1 VDEELTGSQ
10 LNLTVKMMQTVSVAD
25 YIVQRIADE
34 GVAHC
39 FGVAGDYLFPVC
51 NAVESSRKLKWIGCA
66 NELNAAYAA
75 DGYARIRGA
84 GMLATTYGVGE
95 LSALNGVMG
104 AKAERSRVFHVVGM
118 PSYQNQRLSKIAHH
132 TLGDGE
138 FGNFAGLSA
147 AAACCSA
154 IINPDNCVIEMERVT
169 AEARRNNQP
178 AYILVPSDYAL
189 APVTPVDVAPLK
201 LKSSSAALKK
211 AVAAITERLSGA
223 KSVVV
228 LPAFT
233 VARLG
238 LQKQLRDTIEALG
251 CPFATMVMEKC
262 LVDEGHPQ
270 YVGLYAGAMSEQG
283 TREIVEGADVVLD
296 LGGVNLN
303 DITTAAYSAKLDPAR
318 FVTVGLNDVRIGERV
333 ISGARLRDML
343 LELAKL
349 KSPARK
355 FRRTVAGAPTPIAG
369 KPSHRITMDALY
381 PRYAGFIRAQDTV
394 VLETGSSTLG
404 LTPMPLADGVRV
416 EAQVLWGSIGWA
428 TPAAL
433 GVSLADPSR
442 RTILITGEGSHQLT
456 ANEIGSMGRF
466 GANVIVFVLNN
477 EGYLI
482 ERALEENPDW
492 SYNDLARW
500 RYAELPRALGCA
512 DWFTARVTTLGELDA
527 AMKAARES
535 KSGAYVEIVGER
547 MDMPPILAFA
557 HGRLGTMY
565 GDAP

>member
-1 VDEELTGSQ
+1 VTEYSLETSAAEKLRST
-10 LNLTVKMMQTVSVAD
+10 SVAD

-39 FGVAGDYLFPVC
+39 FGVAGDYLFPIC
-51 NAVESSRKLKWIGCA
+51 NAVETSQKVKWIGCA

-84 GMLATTYGVGE
+84 GLLATTYGVGE

-104 AKAERSRVFHVVGM
+104 AKAERSLVFHIVGM
-118 PSYQNQRLSKIAHH
+118 PSYQNQRLSRIAHH

-147 AAACCSA
+147 GAACCSA
-154 IINPDNCVIEMERVT
+154 FINPDNCVIEMERVI

-178 AYILVPSDYAL
+178 TYVLVPSDHAL
-189 APVTPVDVAPLK
+189 ATVSPADVRPLT
-201 LKSSSAALKK
+201 LKSNESALKK
-211 AVAAITERLSGA
+211 ATAAIIERLRAA
-223 KSVVV
+223 KSVVA

-233 VARLG
+233 IARLG
-238 LQKQLRDTIEALG
+238 LQNELRDAIEALG

-262 LVDEGHPQ
+262 LIDEGHPQ
-270 YVGLYAGAMSEQG
+270 FAGLYAGAMSAQNA
-283 TREIVEGADVVLD
+283 REIVEGADVVLD

-318 FVTVGLNDVRIGERV
+318 FVTIGLNDVRIGEKV
-333 ISGARLRDML
+333 INGVRLQDML
-343 LELAKL
+343 VELAKL
-349 KSPARK
+349 KSPARR
-355 FRRTVAGAPTPIAG
+355 FRRTAHGAQPPIAG
-369 KPSHRITMDALY
+369 KPSDRIKMDALY
-381 PRYAGFIRAQDTV
+381 SHYARFIRAGDTV

-404 LTPMPLADGVRV
+404 LTPVPLADGVRV

-428 TPAAL
+428 TPAAF
-433 GVSLADPSR
+433 GVALADPSR

-477 EGYLI
+477 DGYLI

-492 SYNDLARW
+492 SYNDLAQW

-512 DWFTARVTTLGELDA
+512 DWFTARVTTLGELKA

-535 KSGAYVEIVGER
+535 KSGAYIEVIGGR

-557 HGRLGTMY
+557 HGRLENMY
-565 GDAP
+565 GDAS